1 MQVQQILQKNL
12 NSEAI
17 RQTIQEFV
25 MQLHLIQNKIA
36 ELEQLITDDQYN
48 EQVFEEKNAVITTET
63 ARARNANPLDG
74 CTGKRMRSPTGR
86 SCQKK
91 EKLVEEYEKLNVR
104 KANLTTL
111 ENLFRGS
118 GFVNY
123 VSSIHLQ
130 RLCEIANIRFRRL
143 TKKQL
148 KPYCQRIQ

>member
-48 EQVFEEKNAVITTET
+48 EQVFEEKTQLLRLKQQELEMQI
-63 ARARNANPLDG
+63 RL
-74 CTGKRMRSPTGR
+74 TGALEKE
-86 SCQKK
+86 CAHLQVEVAKK

-143 TKKQL
+143 TKKTA
-148 KPYCQRIQ
+148 